1 MKPGKVITIRVRPED
16 ILTAFDIVKKTGA
29 LPENYSLATI
39 VNSAL
44 SISFA
49 TLRGLNFVPTRDGF
63 EYTETLTN
71 WAAAK
76 SSREAQLLATNTLN
90 TAHAVALPPPLPQP
104 QPPNERRELRI
115 EELKVKKEF
124 NRKKWT
130 AKDERELTSLLGE

>member
-16 ILTAFDIVKKTGA
+16 ILTAFDVVKKTGA

-44 SISFA
+44 AISFA
-49 TLRGLNFVPTRDGF
+49 TLRSLNFVPTRDGF
-63 EYTETLTN
+63 EYTETLNN
-71 WAAAK
+71 WEAAK
-76 SSREAQLLATNTLN
+76 KSRESQLLTTNALN
-90 TAHAVALPPPLPQP
+90 TTHAPSLTPPTD
-104 QPPNERRELRI
+104 ERRSLRI

>member
-16 ILTAFDIVKKTGA
+16 ILTAFDVVKKTGA

-44 SISFA
+44 AISFA

-63 EYTETLTN
+63 EYTETLNN
-71 WAAAK
+71 WEAAK
-76 SSREAQLLATNTLN
+76 KSRESQLLTTNALN
-90 TAHAVALPPPLPQP
+90 TTHAPALT
-104 QPPNERRELRI
+104 PPNDERRILRI
-115 EELKVKKEF
+115 EELRVKKEF
-124 NRKKWT
+124 NLKKWT